1 MKPLVLMLS
10 VSLAALPLSGGVRA
24 TESAALDPGKIEAAK
39 IPADHEAIAKAY
51 EAEAASFETTA
62 EMHKNLAQT
71 YGQPGLKATQAAQA
85 KHCDSV
91 AASLE
96 TAAQE
101 DRALAAAHRQMAK
114 GAVQ

>member
-1 MKPLVLMLS
+1 
-10 VSLAALPLSGGVRA
+10 
-24 TESAALDPGKIEAAK
+24 
-39 IPADHEAIAKAY
+39 
-51 EAEAASFETTA
+51 
-62 EMHKNLAQT
+62 MHKNLAQT